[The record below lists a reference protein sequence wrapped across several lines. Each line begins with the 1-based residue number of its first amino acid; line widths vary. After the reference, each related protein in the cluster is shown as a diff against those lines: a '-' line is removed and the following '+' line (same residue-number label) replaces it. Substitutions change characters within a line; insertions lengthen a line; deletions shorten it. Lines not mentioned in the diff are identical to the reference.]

1 MGLGVAAKAAF
12 KVSSCLALIVV
23 RGPLR
28 LAPRFW
34 SSFSLL
40 PPSLSDTLALSES
53 LASSCDGSWESGDK
67 LGSLPVV
74 AGERE
79 RTREQECRGRLSS
92 PKPSLLPGGTPGLT
106 RVEAVL
112 FGDTAVIQVI
122 LFTDELVLINDV
134 ELLAGGKLL
143 VAHHAGE
150 AVEVKHFAPGS
161 PNQIAWR
168 DALRTTRAFGTEA
181 SAYGGWGLGRS
192 GRPEKVE
199 VRKRE

>member
-1 MGLGVAAKAAF
+1 MLRPVSCARCSRMWRVGLGVAAKAAF
-12 KVSSCLALIVV
+12 SVSSCLALMVV

-74 AGERE
+74 AGERKG
-79 RTREQECRGRLSS
+79 TGEQQPVAG
-92 PKPSLLPGGTPGLT
+92 LPPPRPTHPEGAGHRVLT

-112 FGDTAVIQVI
+112 FGDTAV
-122 LFTDELVLINDV
+122 
-134 ELLAGGKLL
+134 A
-143 VAHHAGE
+143 
-150 AVEVKHFAPGS
+150 
-161 PNQIAWR
+161 
-168 DALRTTRAFGTEA
+168 
-181 SAYGGWGLGRS
+181 
-192 GRPEKVE
+192 
-199 VRKRE
+199 

>member
-1 MGLGVAAKAAF
+1 MLRPVSWANCSRIWRVGLGVAAKAAF
-12 KVSSCLALIVV
+12 NVSSCLALIVV

-79 RTREQECRGRLSS
+79 RIGEQGSWRTFL
-92 PKPSLLPGGTPGLT
+92 PVPSL
-106 RVEAVL
+106 
-112 FGDTAVIQVI
+112 
-122 LFTDELVLINDV
+122 
-134 ELLAGGKLL
+134 
-143 VAHHAGE
+143 
-150 AVEVKHFAPGS
+150 
-161 PNQIAWR
+161 
-168 DALRTTRAFGTEA
+168 
-181 SAYGGWGLGRS
+181 
-192 GRPEKVE
+192 
-199 VRKRE
+199 